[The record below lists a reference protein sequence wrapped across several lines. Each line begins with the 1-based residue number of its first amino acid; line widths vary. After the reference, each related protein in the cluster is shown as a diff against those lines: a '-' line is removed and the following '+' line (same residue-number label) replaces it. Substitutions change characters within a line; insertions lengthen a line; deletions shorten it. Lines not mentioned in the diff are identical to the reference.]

1 MSIMVER
8 ERFSITMEKSLVDW
22 LDADVKAGR
31 YSSRARAIEARV
43 RQVKELAGQEKK
55 DVAAFFIECMELVA
69 EHPEVIEEF
78 RKFWKKE

>member
-8 ERFSITMEKSLVDW
+8 ERFSITMEKNLVDW

-43 RQVKELAGQEKK
+43 RQVKELEGQER